1 MSSMRRVF
9 SIGCTSL
16 LTTLATPVISAVPSG
31 NGWQQLETEN
41 FIVFSNL
48 NEAATKEIGLD
59 LERLQAVLEEI
70 FPRAEFDSPLDTLL
84 FVFKDRESFEPY
96 ALPGGQSGYFA
107 PHKHANFAAVV
118 GSNPDDTLPVIY
130 RQYLHD
136 VINYNV
142 PQVPLWFKHGLAEIF
157 STFQA
162 DGSVARVALPIGG
175 GDEANLGL
183 LGGERMSVTEVLA
196 TESLPTDPSR
206 MNAFVQ
212 GSWALMHYLLV
223 DDEERFEATRRF
235 VGELDEDPTSDI
247 SITEVLG
254 VDVVALQAA
263 VEAYLETTPLP
274 HREMPVPGGVPTDVE
289 LTSLA
294 PEFALFHLGDL
305 LIHANP
311 DRQADAQAHF
321 EAALQLSPDFAP
333 AVAGLGLV
341 SEAAGDLSTAE
352 RYYLQALKEYP
363 EAFRLQVFIGE
374 VELGLLGKRRP
385 QTPEEQTRLDQA
397 IAAFKK
403 SVELRPT
410 YGEGWAL
417 LGYSYNLEARPS
429 PDAVATLERAYEM
442 LPGRGDVAYNLLLG
456 YARAGKR
463 QEAMDLVA
471 TAEARGVSQE
481 QLAPARQT
489 LLQLDFQYAVAL
501 AREKK
506 YDEAAVLLEKVK
518 AEATDAGM
526 RQQAADL
533 LSQIK

>member
-1 MSSMRRVF
+1 MRRV
-9 SIGCTSL
+9 ISL
-16 LTTLATPVISAVPSG
+16 GFTFLLATPVISALPTG
-31 NGWQQLETEN
+31 DGWQQLETEN

-48 NEAATKEIGLD
+48 DGTATQEIGLD

-70 FPRAEFDSPLDTLL
+70 FPRADFDSPLDTLI

-96 ALPGGQSGYFA
+96 ALPGGQSGFFA

-118 GSNPDDTLPVIY
+118 GSTADDTLPVVY

-136 VINYNV
+136 VINNNV
-142 PQVPLWFKHGLAEIF
+142 PQVPLWFRHGLAEIF

-162 DGSVARVALPIGG
+162 DGAVAQVALPIGG
-175 GDEANLGL
+175 EDEANLGL
-183 LGGERMSVTEVLA
+183 LGGDRMSVSEVVA
-196 TESLPTDPSR
+196 TDSLPSDPGG

-223 DDEERFEATRRF
+223 DDEERFAATARF
-235 VGELDEDPTSDI
+235 VGELREDPTSDVT
-247 SITEVLG
+247 ITQILG
-254 VDVVALQAA
+254 VDVTALQKA
-263 VEAYLETTPLP
+263 VEAYLEQNPLP
-274 HREMPVPGGVPTDVE
+274 HRTIPVPEGVPTQVE
-289 LTSLA
+289 LSPLT

-305 LIHANP
+305 LIHSNP

-321 EAALQLSPDFAP
+321 EAALQLRPDFAP

-341 SEAAGDLSTAE
+341 SEASGDLIKAE
-352 RYYLQALKEYP
+352 AYYLQALEEYP

-374 VELGLLGKRRP
+374 IELGLLGKRRP
-385 QTPEEQTRLDQA
+385 QTPEEQARLDQA
-397 IAAFKK
+397 IAAFEK
-403 SVELRPT
+403 SVELRPG

-417 LGYSYNLEARPS
+417 LGYSYNLEAEPS
-429 PDAVATLERAYEM
+429 PDAVATLEKAYEM
-442 LPGRGDVAYNLLLG
+442 LPGRGDVAFNLLLG

-463 QEAMDLVA
+463 QEAIDLVA
-471 TAEARGVSQE
+471 TAEARGVSEE

-506 YDEAAVLLEKVK
+506 YDEAATLLEKIRD
-518 AEATDAGM
+518 EASDANM

-533 LSQIK
+533 LSQIRP

>member
-1 MSSMRRVF
+1 MIR
-9 SIGCTSL
+9 SIPICIAIL
-16 LTTLATPVISAVPSG
+16 LTALGTPVLSAVPSG
-31 NGWQQLETEN
+31 AGWQQLETEN

-48 NEAATKEIGLD
+48 EAAATQEIGLD

-70 FPRAEFDSPLDTLL
+70 FPRAEFDSPLDTLI
-84 FVFKDRESFEPY
+84 FIFKDRESFEPY

-118 GSNPDDTLPVIY
+118 GSTPDETLPVVY

-136 VINYNV
+136 VINNNV

-162 DGSVARVALPIGG
+162 DGSMAQVALPIGG
-175 GDEANLGL
+175 GDEANLGV
-183 LGGERMSVTEVLA
+183 LGGDRMSVSEVLA
-196 TESLPTDPSR
+196 TGSLPTDPSQ

-223 DDEERFEATRRF
+223 DDEERFTAVRRF
-235 VGELDEDPTSDI
+235 IGELEEDPTSDI
-247 SITEVLG
+247 SITQVLG
-254 VDVVALQAA
+254 LDVAALQGA
-263 VEAYLETTPLP
+263 VEDYMERTPLP
-274 HREMPVPGGVPTDVE
+274 HREIPVPADVPKAVD
-289 LTSLA
+289 LTPLT
-294 PEFALFHLGDL
+294 PEFTLFHLGDL
-305 LIHANP
+305 LIHSSP

-321 EAALQLSPDFAP
+321 EAALQLAPDFAP

-352 RYYLQALKEYP
+352 RYFLQALKEYP
-363 EAFRLQVFIGE
+363 GSFRLQAFVGE

-385 QTPEEQTRLDQA
+385 QTPEEQARLDQA
-397 IAAFKK
+397 IAAFQK
-403 SVELRPT
+403 SVELRPGF
-410 YGEGWAL
+410 GEGWAL
-417 LGYSYNLEARPS
+417 LGYAYNLQAKPS
-429 PDAVATLERAYEM
+429 PDAVATLEKAYEM

-463 QEAMDLVA
+463 QEAIALVA
-471 TAEARGVSQE
+471 TAEARGVSEE

-489 LLQLDFQYAVAL
+489 LLQLDLQYAVAL

-506 YDEAAVLLEKVK
+506 YDEAAILLEKVA
-518 AEATDAGM
+518 AEASDATM
-526 RQQAADL
+526 RQQATDL
-533 LSQIK
+533 LNQIKP